1 MAILDAVFADRPGQT
16 PQEVERRRRIAKEL
30 LAQAGGAEPIRSP
43 WQGAAKI
50 AQALVG
56 GYEEAAAEKQDAS
69 NRTAANK
76 ALIDAVYGGSS
87 DSAPSFNSQVAA
99 TSPSAS
105 VSGPPST
112 TTGGKIDPSI
122 RSGIVQTAKSLGVDP
137 IDLATAISYET
148 GGTFDPT
155 KSGPTTKYGTHRGF
169 IQFGEPQARQH
180 GVNWDDPIN
189 SQLGENGAVASY
201 LRAAG
206 VKPGMGLLDI
216 YSAINA
222 GGVGRY
228 GASDAAAGGAP
239 GTVADKVNSQMA
251 GHRAKALAFI
261 GEPQQ
266 VASLDPSVGMPPRTA
281 SEAVTAMG
289 AGGSGVG
296 GGATA
301 AASPFAPAS
310 LSDEVAAYQQTP
322 EYAARFPGRQ
332 QLRPFRPGETRP
344 NADGSYSTEITTTW
358 QLPSGEWVN
367 VPSLWMGPNGPQ
379 QFKPE
384 DEQGILGAMQSF
396 EAQNGPTFQRY
407 RSVQE
412 AEQAAKQR
420 SSAGGAGAGAQ
431 MAIPQE
437 FAGSQQLANAQG
449 GIVPALMGGTAASP
463 EQIAQARALGAA
475 QPQPQP
481 QGQDNRA
488 LIATLLGNPYTAEAG
503 QQLLMQEMKSR
514 QDMQNAAREEQL
526 WRQRQ
531 DYEAQQRQADP
542 AYKMGLEKNRLEIDT
557 LRNPQGFR
565 QLTPQE
571 IAQRGL
577 DPTKQYQIGKD
588 DKVSQIGDS
597 GTNVSV
603 TMGGEPSD
611 NNLRKKLDE
620 KTGELW
626 STYQEQ
632 GATSAA
638 AAQDFGVLDEL
649 IKVAPQGPIQGRL
662 AEMFPGVS
670 SAGDAFQSIVKRVAP
685 TLRAPGSGATSD
697 IEYDGM
703 LKSLPALRNKPEANQ
718 AINAV
723 MKAKAAIN
731 VERSSVIDQYGRG
744 EITAGEARSKI
755 AEIDKKSIMSP
766 ELKKALEGIGATS
779 DSNATPTVGEVI
791 DGYRFKGG
799 DPADQNSWERQ

>member
-16 PQEVERRRRIAKEL
+16 PQDIERRRRMAQEL
-30 LAQAGGAEPIRSP
+30 LAQSASDEPIRSP
-43 WQGAAKI
+43 WQGVAKI
-50 AQALVG
+50 AQALMG
-56 GYEEAAAEKQDAS
+56 GYEEARADKDDAS
-69 NRTAANK
+69 NRSAANK

-87 DSAPSFNSQVAA
+87 DAAPSFNSQAAA
-99 TSPSAS
+99 TSSPGSRSRSAGN
-105 VSGPPST
+105 V
-112 TTGGKIDPSI
+112 DPSI
-122 RSGIVQTAKSLGVDP
+122 REGIVQTASSLGIDP
-137 IDLATAISYET
+137 VDLATAISYET
-148 GGTFDPT
+148 AGTFDPR
-155 KSGPTTKYGTHRGF
+155 KKGPTTQWGQHEGL
-169 IQFGEPQARQH
+169 IQFGEPQAKKY
-180 GVNWDDPIN
+180 GVDWSNPVG
-189 SQLGENGAVASY
+189 SQLGENGAVANY
-201 LRAAG
+201 LRDTG

-228 GASDAAAGGAP
+228 GASDANNGGAP
-239 GTVADKVNSQMA
+239 GTVADKVNNQMA
-251 GHRAKALAFI
+251 GHRQKALALI

-266 VASLDPSVGMPPRTA
+266 VASLDPSIGRPEAAAAIQRTA
-281 SEAVTAMG
+281 P
-289 AGGSGVG
+289 GSGRVAPQ
-296 GGATA
+296 GAQQ
-301 AASPFAPAS
+301 AS
-310 LSDEVAAYQQTP
+310 
-322 EYAARFPGRQ
+322 G
-332 QLRPFRPGETRP
+332 LRPFRAGETRP

-396 EAQNGPTFQRY
+396 EAQNGQTFQRY
-407 RSVQE
+407 RSAQE

-420 SSAGGAGAGAQ
+420 SSAGGAGAGPQTVSALPVPPNAQ
-431 MAIPQE
+431 PMPQGIPAE

-463 EQIAQARALGAA
+463 EQIAQARALGEA